1 MIEAM
6 IEAMIVKKVAIYK
19 IRMLIQKC
27 FQLIVRNWRKEK
39 NTISQGGTV
48 TYADSN
54 KFIPIH
60 FYAIWKVCSR
70 RIFIFMVI

>member
-1 MIEAM
+1 MIEAK
-6 IEAMIVKKVAIYK
+6 EAIYK

-27 FQLIVRNWRKEK
+27 FDLIVRNWRKEK
-39 NTISQGGTV
+39 NTTSQDGTV

-54 KFIPIH
+54 KFTPIH
-60 FYAIWKVCSR
+60 LYATWKVHSR